1 MGFIV
6 YEMWYCD
13 YKLYHTSNDL
23 KVVAEEE
30 EPLRIQDAYFG
41 GRTNAIN
48 LKEEFSDEIKGGYVD
63 FCSLYPYV
71 LKYENY
77 PVGHP
82 VHINGNFTSQF
93 HLLHALQNLV
103 LY

>member
-6 YEMWYCD
+6 HKMWYCD

-30 EPLRIQDAYFG
+30 ESLRIRDAYFG
-41 GRTNAIN
+41 RRTNAIN
-48 LKEEFSDEIKGGYVD
+48 LKEFSDEIKGGYVD
-63 FCSLYPYV
+63 FCSLYPHI

-77 PVGHP
+77 PV
-82 VHINGNFTSQF
+82 V
-93 HLLHALQNLV
+93 
-103 LY
+103 